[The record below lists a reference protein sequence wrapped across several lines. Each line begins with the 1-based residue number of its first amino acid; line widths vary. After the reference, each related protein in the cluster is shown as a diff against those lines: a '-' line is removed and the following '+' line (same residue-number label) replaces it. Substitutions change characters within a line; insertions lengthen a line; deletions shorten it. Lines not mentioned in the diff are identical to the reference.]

1 MYTAALAYAY
11 NVLLAVS
18 HLYLL
23 FVAAETIR
31 EKMKAAE
38 GLLFLLLAR
47 SVTSSSNESGEFAAL
62 IVHTACVYTTFCRMT
77 VNVRDP
83 SIIISG
89 KCGIHRL

>member
-1 MYTAALAYAY
+1 M
-11 NVLLAVS
+11 LLAVS

-47 SVTSSSNESGEFAAL
+47 SVTSSSNESGEFVAL
-62 IVHTACVYTTFCRMT
+62 
-77 VNVRDP
+77 
-83 SIIISG
+83 
-89 KCGIHRL
+89 